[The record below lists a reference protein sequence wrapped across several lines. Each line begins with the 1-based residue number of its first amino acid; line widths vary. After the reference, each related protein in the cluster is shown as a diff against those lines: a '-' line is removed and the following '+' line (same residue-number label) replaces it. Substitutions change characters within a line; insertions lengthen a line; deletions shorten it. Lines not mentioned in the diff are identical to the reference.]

1 MAILSLNEIL
11 RNEVLESLQGSE
23 SVLVKT
29 VLDLTAQAKP
39 GSDRVTIPNTTGLAL
54 SSITAGSRAT
64 AGGMTTTGRELVLDQ
79 VKQVPEYIS
88 WKNGKESAVDQKQ
101 SFVANAPKVF
111 AQGLEVAIAAKL
123 ATASANDFDS
133 ASATAGVFTISDI
146 GKAKKLMD
154 QAKVPK
160 NDRYMVVNAEAM
172 EILAAMSE
180 FQDGQK
186 SLSPEA
192 LREGIVSRVK
202 GFNVVQSED
211 VGGTGASNKIHC
223 YHKSAVAF
231 ALHGEME
238 YIDKDIEEYGESFLS
253 LRGKYGAIDC
263 DNAAGASNR
272 KLTIALTTATA

>member
-23 SVLVKT
+23 SILVKT
-29 VLDLTAQAKP
+29 VMDLTNQVKP
-39 GSDRVTIPNTTGLAL
+39 GSDRVTIPNVTGLAL
-54 SSITAGSRAT
+54 ADITAGTLASS
-64 AGGMTTTGRELVLDQ
+64 GGMTTTGRELVMDQ
-79 VKQVPEYIS
+79 VKQVTERPS
-88 WKNGKESAVDQKQ
+88 WANDKDSAVDLKA
-101 SFVANAPKVF
+101 SFASIAPKVF
-111 AQGLEVAIAAKL
+111 AQGIEVAIAAKL